1 MERRLHEK
9 ANGTSPSSIICINVR
24 HLFPNRYKK
33 KPVKW
38 IGSSQRD
45 IAALPDD
52 AKREAGQQL
61 FLVQSGLE
69 PVDWKPMPSVGSG
82 VNEIRVQ
89 AGGQWRVLY
98 VAKFAGAVY
107 VLHAFGKKT
116 QRTAKSDIELASRRY
131 NDLLLSL
138 KSAK

>member
-1 MERRLHEK
+1 M
-9 ANGTSPSSIICINVR
+9 
-24 HLFPNRYKK
+24 
-33 KPVKW
+33 
-38 IGSSQRD
+38 
-45 IAALPDD
+45 
-52 AKREAGQQL
+52 

-69 PVDWKPMPSVGSG
+69 PRDWKPMPTVGAG

-116 QRTAKSDIELASRRY
+116 QRTAKADIDLARTRY
-131 NDLLLSL
+131 SDLLSEL
-138 KSAK
+138 KAAK